1 MKNCLQGNVSRFWQ
15 VGCVAMGMAVLAL
28 WLLEGREA
36 KRKLPVYQQAYGIV
50 NAADES
56 KIS

>member
-1 MKNCLQGNVSRFWQ
+1 MDACAQGNVSRFWQ
-15 VGCVAMGMAVLAL
+15 VGCVMLGVAVLAL
-28 WLLEGREA
+28 WLIEGREA